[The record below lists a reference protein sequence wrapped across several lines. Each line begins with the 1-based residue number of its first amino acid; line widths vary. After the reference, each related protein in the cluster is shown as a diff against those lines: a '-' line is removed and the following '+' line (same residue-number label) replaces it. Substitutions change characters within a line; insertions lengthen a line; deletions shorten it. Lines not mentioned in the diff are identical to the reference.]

1 MVVKSVLEKNILKFY
16 DPRAPSEFLLTSSR
30 KFVKSIIKQKMLSL
44 KQYRE
49 WRCALNCDVEEIQS
63 KQPRLKLY
71 YFKDFGPIVYYI
83 VALF

>member
-1 MVVKSVLEKNILKFY
+1 
-16 DPRAPSEFLLTSSR
+16 
-30 KFVKSIIKQKMLSL
+30 MLSL